1 MECGVKF
8 MTAVVLSCTWY
19 CHDDVAYMMFSS
31 FASNTTGFQL
41 INDSQHKNILRKKDH
56 AENGSLATKD
66 WLIPPPKKASSAPDE
81 FERKIPFISPSISV
95 IVVACAW
102 LRVSIEYIYLFLNKL
117 NQLGDFFKKR
127 LQDWKFH
134 MPAHKRKDGGVWCLK
149 LVHLSV
155 CPALTNILKAL

>member
-41 INDSQHKNILRKKDH
+41 INDSQHKNILRKKNH
-56 AENGSLATKD
+56 AKNGSLATKD

-81 FERKIPFISPSISV
+81 FGRKIPFISPSISV

-117 NQLGDFFKKR
+117 NQLGDFLKKDYR
-127 LQDWKFH
+127 TGNFTCLHTKG
-134 MPAHKRKDGGVWCLK
+134 KTGVSGVWNLFIYPYV
-149 LVHLSV
+149 LR
-155 CPALTNILKAL
+155 